1 MPLDRI
7 RRHARLEHL
16 LRFMHQACGI
26 GDIRVGSQEGLRGN
40 HPATLQPR
48 GEIEILD
55 GAVEHVAYD
64 LVTIFEALHDM
75 SHPVAALAAA
85 HGLLA
90 DGGRVLV
97 ADERTAERFSVNAGE
112 RERLLYGFSVTHCLP
127 VGMVGDGAVG
137 TGTLMRPDTLA
148 RYARDAGFTS
158 CDVAPIDNDEFRF
171 YVLTP

>member
-1 MPLDRI
+1 VQERV
-7 RRHARLEHL
+7 
-16 LRFMHQACGI
+16 RFACR
-26 GDIRVGSQEGLRGN
+26 DAVD
-40 HPATLQPR
+40 PALSGR
-48 GEIEILD
+48 
-55 GAVEHVAYD
+55 YD

-75 SHPVAALAAA
+75 AHPVGALAAA
-85 HGLLA
+85 RGLLA

-137 TGTLMRPDTLA
+137 TGTVMRPDTVA
-148 RYARDAGFTS
+148 RYAREAGFSS
-158 CDVAPIDNDEFRF
+158 CDVAPIDNDDLRF